1 MTVLEPG
8 PGMGFFTLEL
18 ARRAGPG
25 GKVFAVDIQPRML
38 EGLGRRAARAGL
50 SSRIEARLASPG
62 SLRVEDL
69 AGTVDFVLAFAVV
82 HEMPD
87 QARFFREAAAA
98 LRPGGRLLLSEPRSM
113 VGGDGF
119 PRELALAEAAGFRVE
134 ERPAISGTLSALLAK
149 G

>member
-18 ARRAGPG
+18 ARLAGPAG
-25 GKVFAVDIQPRML
+25 AVVAVDIQPRML
-38 EGLGRRAARAGL
+38 EGLRRRAAQAGL
-50 SSRIEARLASPG
+50 ASRIDARLAPSG
-62 SLRVEDL
+62 SLGVDDL
-69 AGTVDFVLAFAVV
+69 AGKVDFVLAFAMV

-87 QARFFREAAAA
+87 QALFFREASAV
-98 LRPGGRLLLSEPRSM
+98 LKPGGRLLLSEPRSM

-119 PRELALAEAAGFRVE
+119 PRELAFAQTAGFRVE
-134 ERPAISGTLSALLAK
+134 GSPAILGNLSALLRK